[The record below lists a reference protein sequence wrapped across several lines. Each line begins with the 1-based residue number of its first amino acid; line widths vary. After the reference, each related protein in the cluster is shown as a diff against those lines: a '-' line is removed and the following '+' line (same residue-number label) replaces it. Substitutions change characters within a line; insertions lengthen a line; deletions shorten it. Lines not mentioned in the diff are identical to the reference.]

1 MQVKSNKGHLIIF
14 NSSVMRYVQ
23 EIMRK
28 GIFLMLIL
36 VSPALLAELTLEQ
49 DEEEDGPWIY
59 AGFFSQQLNQ
69 VSFSNWVQGGE
80 NSVASTSVINL
91 GAKYKQ
97 DRLTW
102 ENRLNMAFGIIKT
115 EDAPL
120 RKNEDRLHLISKAG
134 REVSP
139 HFSTSFL
146 LDFRSQFYKGYNYPN
161 DSVVVSRFMSPGVLS
176 LSLGMDYKPW
186 EFLSVFLSPVSGKFT
201 FVTDQDLANRGSF
214 GVDPAEYDED
224 GNLISEGSNVNAE
237 FGALLNL
244 VFEKE
249 VFEDIQVESR
259 LTLFN
264 NLIDDD
270 SSNRKNTDV
279 DWETTVNLKINRYI
293 TASLFVYML
302 YDHDTPIP
310 VHDDDGVETGEYT
323 RKMQVKQML
332 GIGLSYR
339 F

>member
-1 MQVKSNKGHLIIF
+1 MQIF
-14 NSSVMRYVQ
+14 HENVS
-23 EIMRK
+23 K
-28 GIFLMLIL
+28 CL
-36 VSPALLAELTLEQ
+36 VILLALFLSVQ
-49 DEEEDGPWIY
+49 SLAEEPAEDVEIGNWTFG
-59 AGFFSQQLNQ
+59 GFFSQQLNQ
-69 VSFSNWVQGGE
+69 VAFSNWVQGGE
-80 NSVASTSVINL
+80 NSVASTSLINL
-91 GAKYKQ
+91 TANMQNEAFY
-97 DRLTW
+97 W

-115 EDAPL
+115 EDTPL

-186 EFLSVFLSPVSGKFT
+186 DFLTVFLSPASGKLT
-201 FVTDQDLANRGSF
+201 FVLDQDLANKGAF
-214 GVDPAEYDED
+214 GVDPAEYDAHD
-224 GNLISEGSNVNAE
+224 NLISEGSNVNAE

-249 VFEDIQVESR
+249 VFEDVELESR

-270 SSNRKNTDV
+270 SSNRRNTDV

-293 TASLFVYML
+293 TASFFIHMI

-310 VHDDDGVETGEYT
+310 VLDEDGKETGNFKK
-323 RKMQVKQML
+323 KMQIKQML
-332 GIGLSYR
+332 GLGLSYR

>member
-1 MQVKSNKGHLIIF
+1 MQMFYENVSKCLAVLMIIF
-14 NSSVMRYVQ
+14 VPFQS
-23 EIMRK
+23 
-28 GIFLMLIL
+28 
-36 VSPALLAELTLEQ
+36 LAEEPA
-49 DEEEDGPWIY
+49 EEVEIGNWTFG
-59 AGFFSQQLNQ
+59 GFFSQQLNQ

-80 NSVASTSVINL
+80 NSLASTSLINL
-91 GAKYKQ
+91 TGNMQNEKFS
-97 DRLTW
+97 W

-115 EDAPL
+115 EDTPL

-139 HFSTSFL
+139 HFSTSLL

-161 DSVVVSRFMSPGVLS
+161 DEDVVSRFMSPGVLS

-186 EFLSVFLSPVSGKFT
+186 EFLTVFLSPASGKFT
-201 FVTDQDLANRGSF
+201 FVLDQDLANKGAF
-214 GVDPAEYDED
+214 GVDPAAYDEHD
-224 GNLISEGSNVNAE
+224 NLISEGSNVNAE

-249 VFEDIQVESR
+249 VFEDVQLESR

-264 NLIDDD
+264 NLIDDN

-279 DWETTVNLKINRYI
+279 DWETAVNLKINRYI
-293 TASLFVYML
+293 TASFFIHMI

-310 VHDDDGVETGEYT
+310 VVDDEGAETGDF
-323 RKMQVKQML
+323 KKKLQVKQML
-332 GIGLSYR
+332 GLGLSYR

>member
-1 MQVKSNKGHLIIF
+1 MQIF
-14 NSSVMRYVQ
+14 HENVS
-23 EIMRK
+23 K
-28 GIFLMLIL
+28 CL
-36 VSPALLAELTLEQ
+36 VILLALFLSVQ
-49 DEEEDGPWIY
+49 SLAEESAEDVEIGNWTFG
-59 AGFFSQQLNQ
+59 GFFSQQLNQ
-69 VSFSNWVQGGE
+69 VAFSNWVQGGE

-91 GAKYKQ
+91 TANMQNEAFY
-97 DRLTW
+97 W

-115 EDAPL
+115 EDTPL

-186 EFLSVFLSPVSGKFT
+186 DFLTVFLSPASGKLT
-201 FVTDQDLANRGSF
+201 FVLDQDLANKGAF
-214 GVDPAEYDED
+214 GVDPAEYDAQD
-224 GNLISEGSNVNAE
+224 NLISEGSNVNAE

-244 VFEKE
+244 VFAKE
-249 VFEDIQVESR
+249 VFEDIELESR

-270 SSNRKNTDV
+270 SSNRRNTDV

-293 TASLFVYML
+293 TASFFIHMI

-310 VHDDDGVETGEYT
+310 VLDEDGKETGNFKK
-323 RKMQVKQML
+323 KMQIKQML
-332 GIGLSYR
+332 GLGLSYR

>member
-1 MQVKSNKGHLIIF
+1 MQIF
-14 NSSVMRYVQ
+14 HENVS
-23 EIMRK
+23 K
-28 GIFLMLIL
+28 CL
-36 VSPALLAELTLEQ
+36 VILLALFLSVQ
-49 DEEEDGPWIY
+49 SLAEEPAEDVEIGNWTF
-59 AGFFSQQLNQ
+59 GVFFSQQLNQ
-69 VSFSNWVQGGE
+69 VAFSNWVQGGE
-80 NSVASTSVINL
+80 NSVASTSLINL
-91 GAKYKQ
+91 TANMQNEAFY
-97 DRLTW
+97 W

-115 EDAPL
+115 EDTPL

-186 EFLSVFLSPVSGKFT
+186 DFLTVFLSPASGKLT
-201 FVTDQDLANRGSF
+201 FVLDQDLANKGAF
-214 GVDPAEYDED
+214 GVDPAEYDAHD
-224 GNLISEGSNVNAE
+224 NLISEGSNVNAE

-249 VFEDIQVESR
+249 VFEDVELESR

-270 SSNRKNTDV
+270 SSNRRNTDV

-293 TASLFVYML
+293 TASFFIHMI

-310 VHDDDGVETGEYT
+310 VLDEDGKETGNFKK
-323 RKMQVKQML
+323 KMQIKQML
-332 GIGLSYR
+332 GLGLSYR